1 LPTTTHVKTPPFS
14 ALVIKACMG
23 DLMKEGLYTL
33 RVAGRDRRFEH
44 LTRKSQAFAS
54 REASDFAPHFN

>member
-1 LPTTTHVKTPPFS
+1 
-14 ALVIKACMG
+14 MG